1 MPPSSIRRRRVLI
14 VLAAAFGAAAVA
26 SAAVIGWGVQR
37 LDRSLPSLEGTAVLP
52 GLSRPVT
59 VERDRL
65 GVPRLDATTPDDG
78 FRALGFLHAQER
90 FFQMDLLRRQAAG
103 ELSALVGAAA
113 LPADREARLHRMRA
127 RARRAAEGLSG
138 ERRRR
143 FEAYRDGVNAG
154 LGALGAAP
162 FEYLLLGSDPARWRV
177 EDSFLAVVAMYF
189 VLNDATGAREVE
201 TAALEETLPPDLAGF
216 LMPLGTEEDAP
227 IVGEPIPT
235 PEIPPPESFA
245 AALLPAPPAASA
257 PSPQLGSNSFAVAP
271 GRAAGGLP
279 LLASDMHLPL
289 GVPNIWYRAE
299 MRFDGVRLV
308 GLTLPGV
315 PTLVAGS
322 NGRVAW
328 AFTNTGGDWL
338 DLVELETDPD
348 DPLRYRAPG
357 GWRRME
363 IHAETIEVAGG
374 GEEVLEV
381 RETVWGPVTT
391 RWGRP
396 QAVRWIAHDPE
407 GLRPGYLDVP
417 EAASLD
423 DAFAAGRSA
432 GMPPQNLLVADRE
445 GAIGWTVAGPIPR
458 RRGLLGE
465 VPASWA
471 DGDRG
476 WDGYLPPD
484 EIPEVRQ
491 PDAGLLWTANQRML
505 DGDGL
510 DRIGRGGRYAHG
522 ERALLIRD
530 RLRAAESTDE
540 AALLDIQ
547 LEDRAPGL
555 DRWRRLFLGALE
567 GVTEPRL
574 REAAHVLETGWTGG
588 ARLDSSAYPLARD
601 AVAALRQAVY
611 GELTSAAARR
621 LPGFSYDVA
630 TQWRGPLERLAT
642 ERPLGY
648 VPGGAADWEEAL
660 AAAVRSAASRVE
672 GPLADRVWADESVVH
687 LRHPLSPALP
697 RWLAWF
703 LAPRLDAAPR
713 PLPGD
718 SDLPRAQRGAT
729 GASNRFVVAPGR
741 EETAILHM
749 PGGQAGHPRS
759 PYYLGG
765 HLDWEEGRPAPFLA
779 GPAVWRLVLEPGDD
793 QVR

>member
-1 MPPSSIRRRRVLI
+1 MSLSALRRPRLLVAFAAIAVAAL
-14 VLAAAFGAAAVA
+14 LAAW
-26 SAAVIGWGVQR
+26 WGVHR
-37 LDRSLPSLEGTAVLP
+37 VDRSLPLLDGAAELP

-65 GVPRLDATTPDDG
+65 GAPRLEATNPDDA

-90 FFQMDLLRRQAAG
+90 FFQMDLLRRRAAG
-103 ELSALVGAAA
+103 ELSELVGAAA
-113 LPADREARLHRMRA
+113 LPADREVRLHRMRA
-127 RARRAAEGLSG
+127 RARAVADGLPE

-154 LGALGAAP
+154 LGALGAPP
-162 FEYLLLGSDPARWRV
+162 FEYLLLGSAPVPWRV
-177 EDSFLAVVAMYF
+177 SDSFLAVVAMYF
-189 VLNDATGAREVE
+189 VLNDAAGAREAR
-201 TAALEETLPPDLAGF
+201 TAALRETLPADLARF

-227 IVGEPIPT
+227 LVGEPIPT

-245 AALLPAPPAASA
+245 AAFLPVPPAAF
-257 PSPQLGSNSFAVAP
+257 SPLVHRGSNSFAVAP
-271 GRAAGGLP
+271 ARAAGGLP

-299 MRFDGVRLV
+299 MRFKDTRLA

-315 PTLVAGS
+315 PALVAGS

-338 DLVELETDPD
+338 DLVELDTDPD
-348 DPLRYRAPG
+348 DPLRYRVPD

-363 IHAETIEVAGG
+363 IHSETIRIAGG
-374 GEEVLEV
+374 GEEALEV

-396 QAVRWIAHDPE
+396 QAIRWIAHDPE
-407 GLRPGYLDVP
+407 GLRPGYLDVA
-417 EAASLD
+417 EARSLD

-432 GMPPQNLLVADRE
+432 GMPPQNLLVADAR

-458 RRGLLGE
+458 RRGFSGE
-465 VPASWA
+465 TPVSWA
-471 DGDRG
+471 AGDRG
-476 WDGYLPPD
+476 WDGYLAAD
-484 EIPEVRQ
+484 EIPEVRD
-491 PDAGLLWTANQRML
+491 PEGGLLWTANQRIV
-505 DGDGL
+505 DGEWL
-510 DRIGRGGRYAHG
+510 DRIGRGGGYAHG

-530 RLRAAESTDE
+530 RLLAAESADE
-540 AALLDIQ
+540 EALLDIQ

-555 DRWRRLFLGALE
+555 DRWRRLFLDALE
-567 GVTEPRL
+567 GRAEPRL
-574 REAAHVLETGWTGG
+574 REAAAVLERGWTGG
-588 ARLDSSAYPLARD
+588 AHLSSSAYPLVKD
-601 AVAALRQAVY
+601 AVAALRRSVY

-621 LPGFSYDVA
+621 LPDFSWRIA
-630 TQWRGPLERLAT
+630 AQWRGPLERLAT
-642 ERPLGY
+642 ERPAGY
-648 VPGGAADWEEAL
+648 VPGGASGWDEAL
-660 AAAVRSAASRVE
+660 VLAVRSAASGVE

-687 LRHPLSPALP
+687 IRHPLSPALP
-697 RWLAWF
+697 SWLGWF

-718 SDLPRAQRGAT
+718 ADLPRAQIGAT

-759 PYYLGG
+759 PYYLAG
-765 HLDWEEGRPAPFLA
+765 HSDWEEGRPAPFLA
-779 GPAVWRLVLEPGDD
+779 GPAAWRLVLEPEPPP
-793 QVR
+793 